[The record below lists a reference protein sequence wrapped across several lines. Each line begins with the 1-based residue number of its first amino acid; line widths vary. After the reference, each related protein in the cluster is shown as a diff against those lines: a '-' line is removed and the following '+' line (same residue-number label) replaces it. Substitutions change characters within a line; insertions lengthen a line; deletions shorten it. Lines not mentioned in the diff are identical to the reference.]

1 MKLFKN
7 YTKAEIKA
15 ANKMAFGFLFSTM
28 NLLLNRKFKY
38 DARTRIETLAAEI
51 FYKEVKNLDKQKI
64 VSIKR
69 ERKLKRPVEFSNILQ
84 NKIYSDWKKNRHAL
98 VFTDR
103 LRIDSRNH
111 WAKNSE
117 DFKVLSILKK
127 YSIK

>member
-38 DARTRIETLAAEI
+38 DARTRIETLAADI

-103 LRIDSRNH
+103 LIIDSRNH